1 MTRRESREHILK
13 LLYMRDFHES
23 FELEEQNEL
32 YFELFTGLN
41 EENTKEVEDRYALIV
56 EQLPVID
63 AIIAEAMT
71 GWKINRVGK
80 LELNILRLA
89 IYEIRFDESVPDKAA
104 VNEAVE
110 LAKSYG
116 GEDSSYGFINGILAK
131 VMSK

>member
-56 EQLPVID
+56 EKLPEID
-63 AIIAEAMT
+63 AMIADAMT

-89 IYEIRFDESVPDKAA
+89 IYEIRFDENVPDKAA

-116 GEDSSYGFINGILAK
+116 GEDASYGFINGILAK